1 MAVLSPA
8 PSHSN
13 GLHSPEVSCASL
25 HNAKTGRVLFQ
36 FRDLGYQQTE
46 GDGIWF
52 RGLDGIN
59 LLVDIPLLSPFR
71 MQNTNTK
78 FGNTA

>member
-1 MAVLSPA
+1 MAVLLPTL
-8 PSHSN
+8 SHSN
-13 GLHSPEVSCASL
+13 CLHSPEFSCASL

-59 LLVDIPLLSPFR
+59 LLVDIPLLSSIELCLLNSFP
-71 MQNTNTK
+71 
-78 FGNTA
+78 